1 MQLKNNEQKR
11 IINIPNKNKSNI
23 VFIKLTKPQSPNKN
37 NIFFRNNYNFIYINN
52 NYAPSSKINPHSQQE
67 KNNNCISTSINNG
80 FFNKKIYM
88 SLPQSEINN
97 QFYTIEKKNIK
108 KKYPLD
114 NVRQNVNKKFTSQ
127 EPLDTNP
134 TNRKRYPMNSPKK
147 YLNYDFSYSNN
158 INISRIVDKIIQN
171 LKKKN
176 FITDKKDSIM
186 ENKNKENISINIRS
200 KKKMDDSKN
209 INKKGKKITVIKL
222 YNDLNKNPNDKVNKI
237 RIIKNNIENT
247 YKMDWDF

>member
-1 MQLKNNEQKR
+1 
-11 IINIPNKNKSNI
+11 
-23 VFIKLTKPQSPNKN
+23 
-37 NIFFRNNYNFIYINN
+37 
-52 NYAPSSKINPHSQQE
+52 
-67 KNNNCISTSINNG
+67 
-80 FFNKKIYM
+80 
-88 SLPQSEINN
+88 
-97 QFYTIEKKNIK
+97 
-108 KKYPLD
+108 
-114 NVRQNVNKKFTSQ
+114 
-127 EPLDTNP
+127 
-134 TNRKRYPMNSPKK
+134 MNSPKK

-200 KKKMDDSKN
+200 KKKMDDLKN

-222 YNDLNKNPNDKVNKI
+222 YNDLHKNPSDKVNKI